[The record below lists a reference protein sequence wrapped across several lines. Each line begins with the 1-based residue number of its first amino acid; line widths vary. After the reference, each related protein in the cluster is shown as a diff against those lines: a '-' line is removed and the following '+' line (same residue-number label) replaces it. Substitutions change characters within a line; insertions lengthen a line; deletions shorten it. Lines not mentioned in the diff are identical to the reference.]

1 MNKVSGVEI
10 NPERLTRLA
19 SKEGVHDKAVEA
31 RGGELVN
38 PYLIYEM
45 AIGGG
50 CTEAE
55 AKKEMQMYC
64 LEVGLD
70 PLCP

>member
-1 MNKVSGVEI
+1 MDGKLE
-10 NPERLTRLA
+10 ERREKLHSA
-19 SKEGVHDKAVEA
+19 QQKA
-31 RGGELVN
+31 GGEIVN
-38 PYLIYEM
+38 PYLVYEM

-50 CTEAE
+50 CTEVQ
-55 AKKEMQMYC
+55 AKREMQLYC

>member
-1 MNKVSGVEI
+1 MASNKENNV
-10 NPERLTRLA
+10 
-19 SKEGVHDKAVEA
+19 KAVEA
-31 RGGELVN
+31 RGREIVN

-55 AKKEMQMYC
+55 AKKEMQLYC

>member
-1 MNKVSGVEI
+1 M
-10 NPERLTRLA
+10 A
-19 SKEGVHDKAVEA
+19 SKKEVHDKAVEA
-31 RGGELVN
+31 RGGEIVN

-50 CTEAE
+50 CTESE
-55 AKKEMQMYC
+55 AKKEMQLYC

>member
-1 MNKVSGVEI
+1 M
-10 NPERLTRLA
+10 A
-19 SKEGVHDKAVEA
+19 SNRENYDRAIEV
-31 RGGELVN
+31 RGRELVN

-55 AKKEMQMYC
+55 AKKEMQLYC

>member
-1 MNKVSGVEI
+1 MASNKENYDRAI
-10 NPERLTRLA
+10 
-19 SKEGVHDKAVEA
+19 EA
-31 RGGELVN
+31 RGRELVN

-55 AKKEMQMYC
+55 AKKEMQLYC

>member
-1 MNKVSGVEI
+1 VASNKENHV
-10 NPERLTRLA
+10 
-19 SKEGVHDKAVEA
+19 KAVEG
-31 RGGELVN
+31 RGGEVVN

-55 AKKEMQMYC
+55 AKKEMQLYC

>member
-1 MNKVSGVEI
+1 MESNKG
-10 NPERLTRLA
+10 NQ
-19 SKEGVHDKAVEA
+19 DKAVEA
-31 RGGELVN
+31 RGGEIVN

-55 AKKEMQMYC
+55 AKKEMQLYC